1 MVEHAGADDLV
12 EQLAEFPDL
21 LDRHPMKIEV
31 LQAIFSLKI
40 ARVAQAGLADVDC
53 RYTSIG
59 LAQRMDG
66 SLRRST
72 AGDQDFSI
80 CSRLLRRPQ
89 QKGQCPTPIGLPI
102 ELAVPIEVADRR
114 RIRVALVKGSHC
126 ISSPSPRLRGEGWGE
141 GLSFEFGQEHLENSV
156 QIIDDIAV
164 PDADHAITQGAQLAV
179 ALPVFGAFGV
189 LAAVELDNQAPLA
202 ANEVDV
208 EPTDG

>member
-1 MVEHAGADDLV
+1 MVEHAGTDDLV
-12 EQLAEFPDL
+12 EHLPKLLDL
-21 LDRHPMKIEV
+21 LDREPMESEV

-126 ISSPSPRLRGEGWGE
+126 ISSPSPRLRGEGWGGMWGGGAGRVGVARGGRGG
-141 GLSFEFGQEHLENSV
+141 GLVLGLGGLGRVS
-156 QIIDDIAV
+156 
-164 PDADHAITQGAQLAV
+164 
-179 ALPVFGAFGV
+179 GV
-189 LAAVELDNQAPLA
+189 G
-202 ANEVDV
+202 EVV
-208 EPTDG
+208 